1 MELLKLVSENEDYYL
16 RSDSPCTGIYFNPGA
31 SDPSYI
37 EFSNENLNQKFEFE
51 SGATSSEVFVLFYSN
66 INAENMTELQGSL
79 TRVVPEG
86 RLLETDY
93 SGSTLYISAKEM
105 DDEYNTSD
113 ILEWYWILLI
123 VLAALLLLILLIF
136 LIMCCCCGKVDEEDK
151 GSMRTDVSSTSLYK
165 DTFAEPPIKGKMSN
179 GKIKQYYTEDITPKS
194 GFTNDL

>member
-165 DTFAEPPIKGKMSN
+165 DTFAEPVKGKLSD
-179 GKIKQYYTEDITPKS
+179 GKVKQYYTEDITPKS

>member
-151 GSMRTDVSSTSLYK
+151 GSIRTDASSTSLYK
-165 DTFAEPPIKGKMSN
+165 DTFAEPVKGKLSD
-179 GKIKQYYTEDITPKS
+179 GKVKQYYTEDITPKS